1 MLNDMKDLISLC
13 KRRGLIFQG
22 SEIYG
27 GLANTWDYGPIGVQ
41 LKKNIKDYWWKTFVE
56 DREDVYGLDSAILLN
71 PKVWEVSGHV
81 GNFNDYLMDCRKCK
95 SRFRSDKLI
104 EEHMHAQGLDGAAE
118 VGGWSKEQME
128 TYLTEK
134 GVACSDCGAQDFTE
148 MRQFNLMFET
158 NQGVVADSTTSI
170 YLRPETA
177 QGIFI
182 NFRNVMNTLRPRLPF
197 GVGQIG
203 KSFRNEITPGNF
215 IFRTREFEQ
224 MELEYFCHPDE
235 SGEHY
240 KAWQTFCMDWLLS
253 LGIKQENL
261 RAREHETDELSHYS
275 DATSD
280 IEYKFPF
287 GWGELW
293 GVAHRGDFD
302 LSQHQEHSGT
312 DMRYQPPE
320 GGKKFVPHVIEPA
333 LGADRLLLAVLADAY
348 DQDEVGGE
356 TRSVLRLHPRIAP
369 IQVAVLPLSKKLND
383 DAHKVYKEIQKSFVC
398 DFDVTQSIGKRYRRQ
413 DEIGTPVC
421 VTFDFDSLE
430 DGAVTLRDR
439 DTTEQVRVPI
449 AELTAKIHARFAS
462 HGQS

>member
-41 LKKNIKDYWWKTFVE
+41 LKKNIQDYWWKTFVE

-104 EEHMHAQGLDGAAE
+104 EEHMHDQGLDGAAE

-128 TYLTEK
+128 EYMTEK
-134 GVACSDCGAQDFTE
+134 GLACPDCGAQDFTE

-158 NQGVVADSTTSI
+158 YQGVVADSTTSI

-240 KAWQTFCMDWLLS
+240 KSWQTFCMDWLFS
-253 LGIKQENL
+253 LGIKPENL

-293 GVAHRGDFD
+293 GVAHRGSFD
-302 LSQHQEHSGT
+302 LTQHQEHSGT

-320 GGKKFVPHVIEPA
+320 GGPKFVPHVIEPA

-348 DQDEVGGE
+348 DEDEVGGE

-383 DAHKVYKEIQKSFVC
+383 DAHKVYKEIQKNFLC

-439 DTTEQVRVPI
+439 DTTEQTRVPI
-449 AELTAKIHARFAS
+449 AELTAKIREHFAK
-462 HGQS
+462 HD